1 REWVVHAA
9 CREPS
14 RAEHLQRMA
23 AGAGDHIV
31 VHRLDVTDAG
41 QIDALARDLGRE
53 PIDLL
58 VNNACVYVPG
68 ESGLG
73 HVDAARWLEV
83 LRVNT
88 IAPFMVTS
96 ALLPN
101 IAASRRKIVAAVS
114 SMMGSIEDNTSGGS
128 YAYRSSKAALNM
140 VIRSL

>member
-1 REWVVHAA
+1 R
-9 CREPS
+9 
-14 RAEHLQRMA
+14 
-23 AGAGDHIV
+23 GARG
-31 VHRLDVTDAG
+31 RG
-41 QIDALARDLGRE
+41 WGRGSIDRR
-53 PIDLL
+53 
-58 VNNACVYVPG
+58 VNKGGGEVPG

-140 VIRSL
+140 VIRSLALDLRSRGITCVVLSPGWVRTDM